1 MLVANFTISILSYFG
16 AIYAREV
23 TTRLEFTLSETTGT
37 RQDTIPCCQPRETL
51 MTEFKFALDRH
62 LAVKW
67 VKYFTL
73 PALAGKWLGNGRNKL
88 ITAE

>member
-1 MLVANFTISILSYFG
+1 
-16 AIYAREV
+16 
-23 TTRLEFTLSETTGT
+23 
-37 RQDTIPCCQPRETL
+37 